1 MESSLD
7 EDEVWRVLRH
17 IMHDERKERLLM
29 DLIRSMSPSQLR
41 KKGMKNDLK
50 QLARISDLPLDRIRT
65 PTLII
70 HGTDDFDVPVKHA
83 QTAARSIPGA
93 ELYLVPG
100 GFHILALSDAANE
113 VTQKRLMFLEKYAH

>member
-1 MESSLD
+1 
-7 EDEVWRVLRH
+7 
-17 IMHDERKERLLM
+17 MHDERKERLLM
-29 DLIRSMSPSQLR
+29 DLIRSMSPTELR

-50 QLARISDLPLDRIRT
+50 QLARISDLPLDKIRT

-70 HGTDDFDVPVKHA
+70 HGTDDFDVPVEHA
-83 QTAARSIPGA
+83 QTAARSIPSA

-113 VTQKRLMFLEKYAH
+113 VTQKRLEFLEKYAH